1 MSNLKTSD
9 YEEKQAFVCI
19 RQTDKREQVWL
30 SLKADIESRLGV
42 IHAIDTG
49 KAKGYNRSL
58 FVESILNKV
67 GTFAGKGDVDIVR
80 RAVAL
85 VSEYNKN
92 SAKPAVTERNR
103 LFRMEVMALETRSR
117 LEADYGNVNMEI
129 PFNGGTVVINHE
141 ADRLQIVYG
150 KIPDD
155 NTRKTLKSY
164 GFRWSPAFK
173 AWQRMLTVKAVLAA
187 EELLGINI
195 GETEKQTTTRP

>member
-1 MSNLKTSD
+1 MKK
-9 YEEKQAFVCI
+9 KQAFVCI

-195 GETEKQTTTRP
+195 GETEKQTTTRH

>member
-1 MSNLKTSD
+1 M
-9 YEEKQAFVCI
+9 
-19 RQTDKREQVWL
+19 

-195 GETEKQTTTRP
+195 GETEKQTTTKP

>member
-1 MSNLKTSD
+1 MVLLID
-9 YEEKQAFVCI
+9 
-19 RQTDKREQVWL
+19 
-30 SLKADIESRLGV
+30 ADIILDVLLNRQEFVTDSSMIWKLCE
-42 IHAIDTG
+42 TG

>member
-1 MSNLKTSD
+1 MKK
-9 YEEKQAFVCI
+9 KQAFVCI

-129 PFNGGTVVINHE
+129 PFNGGTVVVNHE

>member
-1 MSNLKTSD
+1 MKK
-9 YEEKQAFVCI
+9 KQAFVCI

-129 PFNGGTVVINHE
+129 SFNGGTVVINHE

>member
-1 MSNLKTSD
+1 M
-9 YEEKQAFVCI
+9 
-19 RQTDKREQVWL
+19 

-92 SAKPAVTERNR
+92 SAKLAVTERNR
-103 LFRMEVMALETRSR
+103 LFRMEVMALETSSR

-129 PFNGGTVVINHE
+129 PFNGGTVIVNRE

-150 KIPDD
+150 QIPDD
-155 NTRKTLKSY
+155 CTRKALKSC
-164 GFRWSPAFK
+164 GFRWSPTFK
-173 AWQRMLTVKAVLAA
+173 AWQRMLTAKAVLAA

>member
-1 MSNLKTSD
+1 
-9 YEEKQAFVCI
+9 
-19 RQTDKREQVWL
+19 
-30 SLKADIESRLGV
+30 
-42 IHAIDTG
+42 
-49 KAKGYNRSL
+49 
-58 FVESILNKV
+58 
-67 GTFAGKGDVDIVR
+67 
-80 RAVAL
+80 
-85 VSEYNKN
+85 
-92 SAKPAVTERNR
+92 
-103 LFRMEVMALETRSR
+103 
-117 LEADYGNVNMEI
+117 MEI

>member
-1 MSNLKTSD
+1 MKK
-9 YEEKQAFVCI
+9 KQAFVCI

-195 GETEKQTTTRP
+195 GEIEKQTTTRP

>member
-1 MSNLKTSD
+1 MKQ
-9 YEEKQAFVCI
+9 KQAFVCI

>member
-1 MSNLKTSD
+1 M
-9 YEEKQAFVCI
+9 EEKQAFVCV
-19 RQTDKREQVWL
+19 RQTDKREQAWL

-49 KAKGYNRSL
+49 KAKGYSRSL

-129 PFNGGTVVINHE
+129 PFNGGTVVVNHE

>member
-1 MSNLKTSD
+1 M
-9 YEEKQAFVCI
+9 EEKQAFVCI

>member
-1 MSNLKTSD
+1 MKK
-9 YEEKQAFVCI
+9 KQAFVCI

-67 GTFAGKGDVDIVR
+67 DTFVGKGDVEIVR
-80 RAVAL
+80 KAVAL
-85 VSEYNKN
+85 VSEYNRN
-92 SAKPAVTERNR
+92 SSKPAVTERNR
-103 LFRMEVMALETRSR
+103 LFRMETMALETRSR

-129 PFNGGTVVINHE
+129 PFNGGAVIVNRE

-150 KIPDD
+150 QIPDD
-155 NTRKTLKSY
+155 CTRKALKSC
-164 GFRWSPAFK
+164 GFRWSPTFK

>member
-1 MSNLKTSD
+1 MKK
-9 YEEKQAFVCI
+9 KQAFVCI

-30 SLKADIESRLGV
+30 SLKADIESRLGI

-103 LFRMEVMALETRSR
+103 LFRMEVMALETSSR

-129 PFNGGTVVINHE
+129 PFNGGTVIVNRE
-141 ADRLQIVYG
+141 ADRLQIVLQY
-150 KIPDD
+150 
-155 NTRKTLKSY
+155 
-164 GFRWSPAFK
+164 
-173 AWQRMLTVKAVLAA
+173 MLQQEPQIYTIFHSTPQHVL
-187 EELLGINI
+187 
-195 GETEKQTTTRP
+195 P

>member
-1 MSNLKTSD
+1 MKK
-9 YEEKQAFVCI
+9 KQAFVCI

-49 KAKGYNRSL
+49 KAKGYSRSL

>member
-1 MSNLKTSD
+1 MKK
-9 YEEKQAFVCI
+9 KQAFVCI
-19 RQTDKREQVWL
+19 RQTDKREQAWL

>member
-1 MSNLKTSD
+1 M
-9 YEEKQAFVCI
+9 EEKQAFVCI

-30 SLKADIESRLGV
+30 SLKADIESRLGI

-103 LFRMEVMALETRSR
+103 LFRMEVMALETSSR

-129 PFNGGTVVINHE
+129 PFNGGTVIVNRE
-141 ADRLQIVYG
+141 ADRLQIVLQY
-150 KIPDD
+150 
-155 NTRKTLKSY
+155 
-164 GFRWSPAFK
+164 
-173 AWQRMLTVKAVLAA
+173 MLQQ
-187 EELLGINI
+187 ELLQYMLQQEPQIYTI
-195 GETEKQTTTRP
+195 FHSTPQHVLP

>member
-1 MSNLKTSD
+1 MKK
-9 YEEKQAFVCI
+9 KQAFVCI

-30 SLKADIESRLGV
+30 SLKADIESRLGI

>member
-1 MSNLKTSD
+1 MKK
-9 YEEKQAFVCI
+9 KQAFVCI

-103 LFRMEVMALETRSR
+103 LFRMEVMALEARSR

>member
-1 MSNLKTSD
+1 MKK
-9 YEEKQAFVCI
+9 KQAFVCI

>member
-1 MSNLKTSD
+1 MKK
-9 YEEKQAFVCI
+9 KQAFVCI

-103 LFRMEVMALETRSR
+103 LFRMETMALETRSR

-129 PFNGGTVVINHE
+129 PFNGGAVIVNHE
-141 ADRLQIVYG
+141 VDRLQIVYG
-150 KIPDD
+150 QIPDD
-155 NTRKTLKSY
+155 CMRKALKSC
-164 GFRWSPAFK
+164 GFRWSPTFK

-195 GETEKQTTTRP
+195 GENEKQTTTRP

>member
-1 MSNLKTSD
+1 MKK
-9 YEEKQAFVCI
+9 KQAFVCI

-155 NTRKTLKSY
+155 NIRKTLKSY